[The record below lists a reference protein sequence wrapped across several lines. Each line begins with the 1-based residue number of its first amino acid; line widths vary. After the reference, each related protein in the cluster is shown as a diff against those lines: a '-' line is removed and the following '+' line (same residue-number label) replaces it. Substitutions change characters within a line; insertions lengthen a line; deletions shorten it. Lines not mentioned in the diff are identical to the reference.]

1 MCVTASDSPSL
12 WCETPRS
19 ILNCVAQG
27 TIRHL
32 RPGAREY
39 AYAKP
44 SCRLKAMHAVTVAIA
59 VHSITDWPSF
69 HDVFQR
75 TMGFPSFYGRNMDAW
90 IDCMTSLDAATD
102 GMTTLMIEPGGLVVL
117 SIEGAFDFERRC
129 PEQYD
134 ALLRCTAFVNFRR
147 TEIGQKP
154 VLALLLNG
162 RS

>member
-1 MCVTASDSPSL
+1 
-12 WCETPRS
+12 
-19 ILNCVAQG
+19 
-27 TIRHL
+27 
-32 RPGAREY
+32 
-39 AYAKP
+39 
-44 SCRLKAMHAVTVAIA
+44 MHAVTVAIA